1 MRYVYLCVDMGEN
14 SQRETLFRFKQFS
27 VKNSNAAM
35 KVGTD
40 GVLLGAWTEIAGAK
54 RVLDV
59 GGGTGL
65 VALMM
70 AQRAPEAS
78 FTAIEIDIPAVEEAR
93 FNVEMSPWR
102 ERIDVVAADFL
113 EYLPDENF
121 DLIVS
126 NPPFFSTA
134 VKSPCRERALA
145 RHGDSLTVGT
155 LIRHSASMLTPCG
168 RLCFISPA
176 EGVDDVIMEAALVGL
191 NLSKKVMVYTK
202 AAAVKPVRVLWEF
215 SKVSAPCV
223 VSELRLNSPR
233 YRELVGEY
241 YLNM

>member
-1 MRYVYLCVDMGEN
+1 MRYVYLCGDMGEN
-14 SQRETLFRFKQFS
+14 SQKETLFRFKRFS

-40 GVLLGAWTEIAGAK
+40 GVLLGAWTDLAEAG

-59 GGGTGL
+59 GTGTGL

-70 AQRAPEAS
+70 AQRSPDAL
-78 FTAIEIDIPAVEEAR
+78 FTAIEIDLPAVEEAR

-102 ERIDVVAADFL
+102 DRIEVVAADFL
-113 EYLPDENF
+113 DYAPEDSF

-126 NPPFFSTA
+126 NPPFFATE

-145 RHGDSLTVGT
+145 RHGDSLTVGA
-155 LIRHSASMLTPCG
+155 LIRHSATMLAPAG

-176 EGVDDVIMEAALVGL
+176 DRIDDVMMEAALAGL
-191 NLSKKVMVYTK
+191 NLSRQVLVYTK
-202 AAAVKPVRVLWEF
+202 PTAVKPVRVLWEL
-215 SKVSAPCV
+215 SKAPSV
-223 VSELRLNSPR
+223 LQSSELRLNTQL
-233 YRELVGEY
+233 YRDLVDEY
-241 YLNM
+241 YLNV